1 MLNGKKIV
9 LGVTGGIA
17 AYKCVDLASRLRKK
31 GAEVHVILT
40 RGAQNF
46 VTETAM
52 REISG
57 NPVITSMWGEIH
69 NYDVEHIALAT
80 LADVVLIAPAT
91 ANVIAKAA
99 AGIADDMLTTT
110 VLATRAPIFFAPAM
124 NSNMYENPVT
134 QQNITTLQQRGWQ
147 LIPPASGHL
156 ACGTS
161 GIGRMPEPAELV
173 EVLENYFI
181 GEGGSVES
189 ADGNT
194 MDNTM
199 GNTMGNIMG
208 STMQGLKLLVTAAG
222 TREPIDPVRYIGN
235 RSSGKM
241 GYAIAEAAA
250 RLGAEVT
257 LISGPSALQPPAGV
271 EFFGVESAREM
282 RQLVQERFP
291 ACDIVIKAA
300 AVADYRVKNVSD
312 QKIKKND
319 AELTLVLEKNPD
331 ILKELGEMKQPHQTL
346 VGFAAETQ
354 NLLQYAKGKLEKKNL
369 DMIVANDVSKPQAGF
384 NVDTNLIKLLK
395 RDGSIEELPLMSKKE
410 LAYIILDRVMKLRK

>member
-91 ANVIAKAA
+91 ANVLAKAA

-194 MDNTM
+194 MD
-199 GNTMGNIMG
+199 NTMGNIMG

>member
-91 ANVIAKAA
+91 ANVLAKAA

-173 EVLENYFI
+173 EVLENYFA

-189 ADGNT
+189 ADGST
-194 MDNTM
+194 MDSTM
-199 GNTMGNIMG
+199 GN
-208 STMQGLKLLVTAAG
+208 TMQGLKLLVTAAG

>member
-17 AYKCVDLASRLRKK
+17 AYKCVDLASRLCKK

-91 ANVIAKAA
+91 ANVLAKAA

-194 MDNTM
+194 MD
-199 GNTMGNIMG
+199 NTMGNIMG

>member
-91 ANVIAKAA
+91 ANVLAKAA

-199 GNTMGNIMG
+199 G
-208 STMQGLKLLVTAAG
+208 STMQGMKILVTAAG

-250 RLGAEVT
+250 RLRAEVT

>member
-134 QQNITTLQQRGWQ
+134 QQNITTLQQRGWH

-173 EVLENYFI
+173 KVLENYFA

-194 MDNTM
+194 MD
-199 GNTMGNIMG
+199 NTMGNIMG

>member
-199 GNTMGNIMG
+199 GNIMG

-354 NLLQYAKGKLEKKNL
+354 NLLQYAQGKLEKKNL

-410 LAYIILDRVMKLRK
+410 LAYIILDRVMKLRM

>member
-199 GNTMGNIMG
+199 GNIMG

-282 RQLVQERFP
+282 RQLVQEKFP

-354 NLLQYAKGKLEKKNL
+354 NLLQYAQGKLEKKNL

-410 LAYIILDRVMKLRK
+410 LAYIILDRVMKLRM

>member
-17 AYKCVDLASRLRKK
+17 AYKCVDLVSRLRKK

-40 RGAQNF
+40 KGAQNF

-69 NYDVEHIALAT
+69 NYDVEHIALAN
-80 LADVVLIAPAT
+80 LADAVLIAPAT
-91 ANVIAKAA
+91 ANVIAKGAV
-99 AGIADDMLTTT
+99 GMADDMLTTT

-124 NSNMYENPVT
+124 NSNMYENPIT
-134 QQNITTLQQRGWQ
+134 QQNICTLQQRGWQ

-161 GIGRMPEPAELV
+161 GIGRMPEPAELA
-173 EVLENYFI
+173 EVLENYFA
-181 GEGGSVES
+181 GAGDGKSAEAGNAFLEGLR
-189 ADGNT
+189 
-194 MDNTM
+194 
-199 GNTMGNIMG
+199 
-208 STMQGLKLLVTAAG
+208 GLRLLVTAAG

-250 RLGAEVT
+250 SLGAEVT

-331 ILKELGEMKQPHQTL
+331 ILKELGEMKKPHQTL

-354 NLLQYAKGKLEKKNL
+354 NLLQYAKSKLERKNL

-410 LAYIILDRVMKLRK
+410 LAYIILDRVMKLRR

>member
-91 ANVIAKAA
+91 ANVLAKAA

-194 MDNTM
+194 MD
-199 GNTMGNIMG
+199 NTMGNIMG

-331 ILKELGEMKQPHQTL
+331 ILKELGEMKQAHQTL

>member
-91 ANVIAKAA
+91 ANVLAKAA

-134 QQNITTLQQRGWQ
+134 QRNITTLQQRGWQ

-173 EVLENYFI
+173 EVLENYFA

-194 MDNTM
+194 MD
-199 GNTMGNIMG
+199 NTMGNIMG

-410 LAYIILDRVMKLRK
+410 LAYIILERVMKLRK